1 VAAPSWFVKKV
12 ILRNAGYS
20 LLFITVGGVGV
31 YFLGTKINPFI
42 GFAFFV
48 SMFLGAKLLMDNV
61 EKRGHS
67 LIVEREAYE
76 FLKNNTNFD
85 IEFRKELDD
94 GGDIDIYIKD
104 LGIAID
110 VKAYRKIDKRIFSS
124 NNVRSYN
131 RQRNN
136 ADKVVVWLPNAED
149 TVVYNKAFNIT
160 IIGGKNAMLNYLNKK
175 SKEMK
180 KA

>member
-1 VAAPSWFVKKV
+1 MPAPSWFIKKV
-12 ILRNAGYS
+12 ILRNTGYAI
-20 LLFITVGGVGV
+20 LFIIVGGVGG
-31 YFLGTKINPFI
+31 YFLGTKINPLM
-42 GFAFFV
+42 GFGFFV
-48 SMFLGAKLLMDNV
+48 GMLFGAKLLIDNMD
-61 EKRGHS
+61 KRGHG

-76 FLKNNTNFD
+76 FLKNNTNFE

-124 NNVRSYN
+124 NNIRSYN

-160 IIGGKNAMLNYLNKK
+160 IIGGKTAMLNYLNKK